1 MKKILIAGGDMRQ
14 IYCAQFLNH
23 EYDVYT
29 AGIDKEN
36 FPEGTALPIADM
48 DTAEEFDCAILPI
61 PLPDENGK
69 LRTPLY
75 SGTLT
80 VADIE
85 KLVKHDG
92 IIFTG
97 INGGRLKKFF
107 PGKKI
112 FTYMEQEE
120 LTLRN
125 AFITAEGAILTALE
139 KMSVTLN
146 GQTVLIAGLGRI
158 GTSLAAILKGFG
170 ANVTALVRN
179 GKGRAKAELAG
190 IRSIYAEE
198 LDGSFGLVFNTVPS
212 LVFTADILEKFPEDT
227 LFIELASSPG
237 GFCEAP
243 PRNII
248 QAQGLPGKT
257 APKSAGK
264 ALAETIRK
272 AIKQIDRS
280 RSDI

>member
-14 IYCAQFLNH
+14 IYCAGQLSS
-23 EYDVYT
+23 EYDVY
-29 AGIDKEN
+29 AVGIDKEK
-36 FPEGTALPIADM
+36 FPEGIDFPIADM
-48 DTAEEFDCAILPI
+48 NTAGEFDCAVLPI
-61 PLPDENGK
+61 PLPDESGM

-80 VADIE
+80 VSDID
-85 KLVKHDG
+85 KLVKQDG
-92 IIFTG
+92 VVFTG
-97 INGGRLKKFF
+97 MSGERLNEFF

-112 FTYMEQEE
+112 FAYMEQEE

-125 AFITAEGAILTALE
+125 AFITAEGAVMIALE
-139 KMSVTLN
+139 NMSVTLN

-170 ANVTALVRN
+170 ADVTALVRN
-179 GKGRAKAELAG
+179 EKGSAKAELAG
-190 IRSIYAEE
+190 IKSIYAEE
-198 LDGSFGLVFNTVPS
+198 LDGGFGLVFNTVPS
-212 LVFTADILEKFPEDT
+212 LVFTADVLEKFPEDT
-227 LFIELASSPG
+227 LFIELASSSG

-272 AIKQIDRS
+272 EIERI
-280 RSDI
+280 I